1 MKKILDKSLAPAFRK
16 LIFEKI
22 DEKRYAGLYSEV
34 ASRPNFPVNVWV
46 GLEVVKG
53 LFDYTDEE
61 LLEQFHFNLLIAYA
75 LGQDGL
81 GELTLCIRTVYY
93 NRKRLLEYETGTGC
107 NLLEEEFKGITDDA
121 LKQLGV
127 DTGAQR
133 MGSSF
138 VGSFINEAV

>member
-1 MKKILDKSLAPAFRK
+1 MFRENKRYQQVSLFGTLYQLSTGVKKILDKSWAPAFRK

-75 LGQDGL
+75 LG
-81 GELTLCIRTVYY
+81 
-93 NRKRLLEYETGTGC
+93 
-107 NLLEEEFKGITDDA
+107 
-121 LKQLGV
+121 
-127 DTGAQR
+127 R
-133 MGSSF
+133 MGLVSSPF
-138 VGSFINEAV
+138 ASAQSITIESASSNMKQELGAIFWRRNSRELPMMPSSS